1 MAVQIAGKFQFLRK
15 PKRIKVMYGGRGG
28 AKTISIVRTLLLMTC
43 ERPLKVLCLREFMNS
58 IDDSV
63 HGALV
68 GEMSKMGVDA
78 CFDAQAK
85 SIDSVINDSIFR
97 YGQLSRNISSIKSKY
112 DFDVAWVEEAE
123 TITAKSLDY
132 LIPTFRKEGSEIWLS
147 FNPDD
152 EFGAA
157 FSEYVK
163 PHLDVINEQGYYEDD
178 ELIVV
183 KVGLEDNPFAPQE
196 LIDASASMKIKNYKK
211 WLHIYGGEC
220 FADYEDSII
229 QPEWID
235 AAIDA
240 HKKLNFKPLGVRAL
254 GFDPADS
261 GDDDKAIALRHG
273 SVVIS
278 AKAWGDGELP
288 DAIDIAFDKAY
299 KKRAEV
305 LVYDADGLGAGVKVG
320 LDKRIEG
327 KRLIVEAYKG
337 GAKVD
342 NPDENYIDGDDEAN
356 IVTNKDTFKNKRAQ
370 YWWFLRDRFEKTYN
384 AIEHGVYTD
393 PAELISLSS
402 DIECL
407 GQIKSELC
415 KVQRKRTNNSL
426 IQIESKPDMKKRGV
440 KSPNVSDA
448 LVMCFA
454 NQPISIKKTRSRK
467 RRVSAAAV

>member
-1 MAVQIAGKFQFLRK
+1 
-15 PKRIKVMYGGRGG
+15 MYGGRGG

-43 ERPLKVLCLREFMNS
+43 EETLKVLCLREFMNS

-63 HGALV
+63 HGALA
-68 GEMSKMGVDA
+68 GEMVKMGVDS

-112 DFDVAWVEEAE
+112 DFDIAWVEEAE
-123 TITAKSLDY
+123 TITQKSLDY

-152 EFGAA
+152 EFGAV

-163 PHLDVINEQGYYEDD
+163 PHLHIINEQGYYEDD

-196 LIDASASMKIKNYKK
+196 LIDASASMRVKNYKK

-220 FADYEDSII
+220 YADYEDSII

-235 AAIDA
+235 SAIDA
-240 HKKLNFKPLGVRAL
+240 HEKLNFKAMGVKCI

-261 GDDDKAIALRHG
+261 GDDDKAIAMRYG
-273 SVVIS
+273 SVVTE
-278 AKAWGDGELP
+278 AKAWGHGELP
-288 DAIDIAFDKAY
+288 EAIDIAFDEAY
-299 KKRAEV
+299 EARAEV
-305 LVYDADGLGAGVKVG
+305 FVYDADGLGAGVKVG

-327 KRLIVEAYKG
+327 KRIIVEAYKG
-337 GAKVD
+337 GSKVD
-342 NPDENYIDGDDEAN
+342 NPDDNYIDGDDDEN
-356 IVTNKDTFKNKRAQ
+356 IVTNKDTFRNKRAQ
-370 YWWFLRDRFEKTYN
+370 YWWFLRDRFEKTHN
-384 AIEHGVYTD
+384 AVQHGVYSD
-393 PAELISLSS
+393 PEELISLSS
-402 DIECL
+402 GIGCL
-407 GQIKSELC
+407 AQIKSELC

-426 IQIESKPDMKKRGV
+426 IQIESKVDMKKRGL
-440 KSPNVSDA
+440 KSPNISDA

-454 NQPISIKKTRSRK
+454 NQPVKRKQKKVRK
-467 RRVSAAAV
+467 RKVSAAAV